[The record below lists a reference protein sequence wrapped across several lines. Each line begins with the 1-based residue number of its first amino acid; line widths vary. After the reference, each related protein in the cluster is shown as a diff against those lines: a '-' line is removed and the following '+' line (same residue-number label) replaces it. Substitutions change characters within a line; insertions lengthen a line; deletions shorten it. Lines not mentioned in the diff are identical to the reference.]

1 MEKLQILTIGWC
13 RKLKLP
19 PRGLES
25 LKDLETLQITSM
37 YPEFAEEAKVI
48 SRCSGLNF
56 SVVEQVA
63 SQTRQQ
69 NLT

>member
-1 MEKLQILTIGWC
+1 
-13 RKLKLP
+13 
-19 PRGLES
+19 
-25 LKDLETLQITSM
+25 M